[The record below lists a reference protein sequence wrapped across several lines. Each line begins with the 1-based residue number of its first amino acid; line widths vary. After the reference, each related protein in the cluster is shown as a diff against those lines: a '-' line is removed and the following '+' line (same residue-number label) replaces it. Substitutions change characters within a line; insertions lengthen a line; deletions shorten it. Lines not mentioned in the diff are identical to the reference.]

1 VIPDAQVDLP
11 TGGEAARSHL
21 DITRLHDDTGYQPG
35 YDTARAAADYI
46 EWLRAGNER

>member
-21 DITRLHDDTGYQPG
+21 DTE
-35 YDTARAAADYI
+35 RAAADYI
-46 EWLRAGNER
+46 EWLRVGNER